1 MFSFRLIEELKLS
14 LKSKDALIQCL
25 KEEKSQMASPDEA
38 VSSGEL
44 QGLSAALRGDREG
57 EAEVRRRHTAGGG
70 FNYPSRPPS
79 GNECISIPEAHT
91 HWPSKYQVPVVS

>member
-25 KEEKSQMASPDEA
+25 KEEKSQMASPDET

-44 QGLSAALRGDREG
+44 QGLSAALRGDGEG
-57 EAEVRRRHTAGGG
+57 EAEVRHGGVG
-70 FNYPSRPPS
+70 ALITRPDPPWD
-79 GNECISIPEAHT
+79 ECIFNPHSHIL
-91 HWPSKYQVPVVS
+91 WPSKYQVPVVS

>member
-25 KEEKSQMASPDEA
+25 KEEKSQMSSPDEA
-38 VSSGEL
+38 VSVEL

-57 EAEVRRRHTAGGG
+57 EAEVRRRHTAWGGL
-70 FNYPSRPPS
+70 
-79 GNECISIPEAHT
+79 
-91 HWPSKYQVPVVS
+91 